1 MIHKICENILE
12 SLVKNLLLKKIFWK
26 AFFEEVKFEK
36 FSIMEEKLEL
46 ERPKNN

>member
-26 AFFEEVKFEK
+26 AFFEEVKFENGGK
-36 FSIMEEKLEL
+36 AWTWT
-46 ERPKNN
+46 P